1 MTELL
6 SSAVEILARDGA
18 ARLGGLLSSDECA
31 ALRALYDQPEVFRSR
46 VVMARH
52 GFGQG
57 EYQYFADPL
66 PDIVARL
73 RSSLYTALAPVA
85 TAWAARLGETDYPP
99 TLADF
104 TARCREAGQI
114 RPTPLLLRYRAGD
127 YNCLHQDLYGA
138 VRFPIQVVIALS
150 DPADYDGGAFVL
162 VEQRPRR
169 QSRAEVFS
177 LAQGEAL
184 AFAVRDRPVQG
195 ARGPYRVQMKHGVAT
210 VTRGERL
217 TLGIIFH
224 DAL

>member
-6 SSAVEILARDGA
+6 ALALARLASEGV
-18 ARLGGLLSSDECA
+18 ARLGRWLDPQTCDH
-31 ALRALYDQPEVFRSR
+31 LRALYAEAGLFRSR

-66 PDIVARL
+66 PEIVARL
-73 RSSLYTALAPVA
+73 RETLYAALVPVA
-85 TAWAARLGETDYPP
+85 NDWAARVGEATYPP
-99 TLADF
+99 TLVEF
-104 TARCREAGQI
+104 TARCHAAGQT

-138 VRFPIQVVIALS
+138 ISFPIQVVIALS

-169 QSRAEVFS
+169 QSRADVFS

-195 ARGPYRVQMKHGVAT
+195 TRGPYRVQMKHGVAT

>member
-18 ARLGGLLSSDECA
+18 ARLGGLLSAEDCS

-57 EYQYFADPL
+57 EYQYFANPL
-66 PDIVARL
+66 PEIVARL
-73 RSSLYTALAPVA
+73 RETLYAVLVPVA
-85 TAWAARLGETDYPP
+85 TAWAARLEEADYPP

-104 TARCREAGQI
+104 AARCREAGQI

>member
-18 ARLGGLLSSDECA
+18 ARLGSLLSAEDCS

-66 PDIVARL
+66 PGIVARL
-73 RSSLYTALAPVA
+73 RETLYAALVPVA
-85 TAWAARLGETDYPP
+85 TAWAARLGEADYPP

-184 AFAVRDRPVQG
+184 AFAVCDRPVQG